1 MPLFEFL
8 SLLPGIVTAA
18 QIIVLAARA
27 AVRSARRKGRRQV
40 TVARCAV
47 DGRPIP
53 SVVSREFRTPDNVD
67 QLRSVTGMVTWF
79 FLLLVGISFYAATPG
94 AVKIDAR

>member
-1 MPLFEFL
+1 MRMLLIEYL

-27 AVRSARRKGRRQV
+27 AVRSAQRKGRRQV

-47 DGRPIP
+47 DGRPVP
-53 SVVSREFRTPDNVD
+53 SVVSREFSQWANAPGIGFICPQCQR
-67 QLRSVTGMVTWF
+67 
-79 FLLLVGISFYAATPG
+79 LLPP
-94 AVKIDAR
+94 